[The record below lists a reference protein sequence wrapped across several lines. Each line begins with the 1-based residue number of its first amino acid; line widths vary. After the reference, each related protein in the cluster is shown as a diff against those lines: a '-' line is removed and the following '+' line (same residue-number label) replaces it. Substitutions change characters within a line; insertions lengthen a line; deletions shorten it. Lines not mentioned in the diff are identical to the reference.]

1 MPKWIAGAKLRQAR
15 RLQRAACC
23 DCAKAEHRR
32 QPNRA
37 GVLFSVGSGV
47 LKHPDRD
54 YVHVRVHSRRCCG
67 KAGCRANRDICP
79 GCERH
84 RGPAHPCR
92 NLQPDRPR
100 TPPAASPPACPPS
113 PGPGLCRV
121 WSGVCSVQRPVHP
134 PGGGS
139 VQVDDVWK
147 LHALLMRDMAARDCS
162 PAGSQHAHLRGR
174 RAERGAAAHG
184 LGGRHRQS
192 SSPNAETSR
201 WIDSKRN
208 RPGVMRGPT
217 KASSV
222 QLYSNGAA
230 LFSSPCRCSALV
242 ACSPTV
248 RPLKSDPP
256 DFSKSYT
263 WFFGVPNPTP

>member
-1 MPKWIAGAKLRQAR
+1 MFMYVGTA
-15 RLQRAACC
+15 
-23 DCAKAEHRR
+23 
-32 QPNRA
+32 A
-37 GVLFSVGSGV
+37 GVAAKQVVERTAASVQDVNVTEVQRILTGTFNQI
-47 LKHPDRD
+47 
-54 YVHVRVHSRRCCG
+54 VHVPH
-67 KAGCRANRDICP
+67 
-79 GCERH
+79 
-84 RGPAHPCR
+84 
-92 NLQPDRPR
+92 QP
-100 TPPAASPPACPPS
+100 PPPPS
-113 PGPGLCRV
+113 YEPVLHRV